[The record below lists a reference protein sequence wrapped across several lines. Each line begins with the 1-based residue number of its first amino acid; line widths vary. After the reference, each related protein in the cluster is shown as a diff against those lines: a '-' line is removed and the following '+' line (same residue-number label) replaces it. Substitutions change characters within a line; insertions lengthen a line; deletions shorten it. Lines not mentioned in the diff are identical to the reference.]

1 MLALLTAVVFAQSSV
16 TIGVGNTP
24 KNDSAR
30 IERERRQDS
39 SRYRYEVWR
48 DSMIAAHANTDN
60 DSADRAR
67 RRAKQIA
74 LTPALLATAFKD
86 RGASVLL
93 TAARRARLAQDSS
106 ITGYDATTYER
117 MSVGLGFKRVVRERL
132 LMRTER
138 ATRIIWSRGGAAY
151 VEVLGKRTAMPMLD
165 GIGDADIDM
174 DEAVPVPYYPGRE
187 TLWVGSGLAKADIDE
202 SEIIHPLARGAEAY
216 YTYAT
221 GDSVSFRLPGG
232 RQINLRE
239 LVIRPRAPQWNVAL
253 GSLWFDIADARLVR
267 GVFRL
272 AEPMDIWAIAEE
284 ESRNER
290 DHDDDGPPKWVKGM
304 ISPLKAQVNAVT
316 IEYGLHEGRFWM
328 PRLQSLEGSAQAGFM
343 RVPFK
348 MEQSFRYASVNGS
361 TPIPIPQ
368 IAVSDTATD
377 SVSRAARIAKRRTD
391 CQMTSGSRLRTVRSW
406 ENGIQMIVKTPCD
419 TVALAKSSE
428 LPKSIYDEGEELFSA
443 SERDA
448 LISQALTLGAQPG
461 WTPQR
466 PVFTYGLG
474 LTRYNKIE
482 GLSSGIAARQSLG
495 EGYTAR
501 ASARIGIAD
510 WQPNGELGIS
520 RSNGRSTLTLN
531 AYRRLST
538 ANDWTDPF
546 AFGASLSALLFGR
559 DEGFYY
565 RTAGIELAGTP
576 DDSATMS
583 WRLFAENHSDAKKK
597 TNFSIA
603 KALGADGFEDNIDS
617 DYGNIV
623 GLAAEKH
630 ISYGLDPHAFR
641 FFGSGRGEAATGSFK
656 YGRAMIDATGSR
668 GLFKGVDG
676 ALTLSAGS
684 SVGDVPVQR
693 LWYLGGSQT
702 VRGQTAGVQFGDAF
716 WFGRAEFGTS
726 RVGFRPV
733 VFYDIG
739 WAGDRRDF
747 GDPGRP
753 MSGAGVGASIMDG
766 LVRFDVARGIYP
778 EKKIR
783 ANLYVEA
790 RF

>member
-1 MLALLTAVVFAQSSV
+1 MFTALLTAVVFAQSSV
-16 TIGVGNTP
+16 SIGAGTKP
-24 KNDSAR
+24 KLTDSAR
-30 IERERRQDS
+30 IERERKQDS
-39 SRYRYEVWR
+39 SRLRYEIWR
-48 DSMIAAHANTDN
+48 DSILAARGNSDN
-60 DSADRAR
+60 DSSDR
-67 RRAKQIA
+67 RRRKEKQIA
-74 LTPALLATAFKD
+74 LTPALLSTAFKD
-86 RGASVLL
+86 RGAATLL
-93 TAARRARLAQDSS
+93 TQARKSRLAQDSS
-106 ITGYDATTYER
+106 ISGYDATTYER
-117 MSVGLGFKRVVRERL
+117 MSVGLGFKRIVRERL

-138 ATRIIWSRGGAAY
+138 ATRIIWSRGGPAY
-151 VEVLGKRTAMPMLD
+151 VEVLGRRTAMPMLD

-174 DEAVPVPYYPGRE
+174 NEAIPVPYYPGRE

-202 SEIIHPLARGAEAY
+202 GEIIHPLARGAEAY

-232 RQINLRE
+232 KQINLRE
-239 LVIRPRAPQWNVAL
+239 LVIRPRAPRWNVAL

-272 AEPMDIWAIAEE
+272 AEPMDIWAVAEE
-284 ESRNER
+284 EADAE
-290 DHDDDGPPKWVKGM
+290 DKDDAPPKWVKGM
-304 ISPLKAQVNAVT
+304 ISPLKAQINAVT

-328 PRLQSLEGSAQAGFM
+328 PRLQSLEGSAQAGPM

-348 MEQSFRYASVNGS
+348 MEQSFKYASVNGAI
-361 TPIPIPQ
+361 PVPIPQ
-368 IAVSDTATD
+368 IAIADTASD
-377 SVSRAARIAKRRTD
+377 SVSRAARIARRRTD
-391 CQMTSGSRLRTVRSW
+391 CKTTSGSSQRTVRSW
-406 ENGIQMIVKTPCD
+406 ENGLQMIVKTPCD
-419 TVALAKSSE
+419 TVALAKSPE
-428 LPKSIYDEGEELFSA
+428 LPKSIYDKGEELFGT

-448 LISQALTLGAQPG
+448 LISEALTLGAQPG
-461 WTPQR
+461 WVPQK

-474 LTRYNKIE
+474 LTRFNKIE
-482 GLSSGIAARQSLG
+482 GLSTGLAVRQSLG
-495 EGYTAR
+495 EGYTAH
-501 ASARIGIAD
+501 ALARIGVAD

-520 RSNGRSTLTLN
+520 RSNGRSTLSLN

-565 RTAGIELAGTP
+565 RTAGIELTGTP
-576 DDSATMS
+576 DDSATTS
-583 WRLFAENHSDAKKK
+583 WRLFAENHSDATKK
-597 TNFSIA
+597 TNFSLA
-603 KALGADGFEDNIDS
+603 KLVGGDGFEDNIDS

-623 GLAAEKH
+623 GVAAERH
-630 ISYGLDPHAFR
+630 GSYGLDPHGFR
-641 FFGSGRGEAATGSFK
+641 FFGSARGEAAAGSFK
-656 YGRAMIDATGSR
+656 YGRAMLDATASR
-668 GLFKGVDG
+668 GLFKGIDA
-676 ALTLSAGS
+676 ALTLGAGASA
-684 SVGDVPVQR
+684 GDVPVQR

-702 VRGQTAGVQFGDAF
+702 VRGQSAGVMFGDAF

-739 WAGDRRDF
+739 WAGDRRNF
-747 GDPGRP
+747 NDPGRP

-766 LVRFDVARGIYP
+766 LIRFDVARGIYP

>member
-1 MLALLTAVVFAQSSV
+1 MFALLTAVVFAQASV
-16 TIGVGNTP
+16 TIGATDRARMP
-24 KNDSAR
+24 DSAR
-30 IERERRQDS
+30 AERERRQDS

-48 DSMIAAHANTDN
+48 DSMIAAHGNTNN

-74 LTPALLATAFKD
+74 LTPALLSTAFKD
-86 RGASVLL
+86 RGASLL
-93 TAARRARLAQDSS
+93 LASARKARLAQDSS

-117 MSVGLGFKRVVRERL
+117 MSVGLGFKRIVRERL
-132 LMRTER
+132 LMRSER
-138 ATRIIWSRGGAAY
+138 ATRIIWSRGGPAY

-165 GIGDADIDM
+165 GIGDAEIDM
-174 DEAVPVPYYPGRE
+174 DDAVPVPYYPGRE

-202 SEIIHPLARGAEAY
+202 GEIIHPLARGAEAY

-232 RQINLRE
+232 KQIDLRE
-239 LVIRPRAPQWNVAL
+239 LVIRPRAPKWNVAL
-253 GSLWFDIADARLVR
+253 GSLWFEVADARLVR
-267 GVFRL
+267 AVFRL
-272 AEPMDIWAIAEE
+272 AEPMDIWAIADEE
-284 ESRNER
+284 AKVE
-290 DHDDDGPPKWVKGM
+290 HDDDAPPKWVKGM

-348 MEQSFRYASVNGS
+348 MEQSFKYASVNGA
-361 TPIPIPQ
+361 TPVGIPQ
-368 IAVSDTATD
+368 IAAVDTATD
-377 SVSRAARIAKRRTD
+377 SLSRAARIARRRTD
-391 CQMTSGSRLRTVRSW
+391 CRTTSGSRQRTVRSW
-406 ENGIQMIVKTPCD
+406 ENGLQMIVKTPCD
-419 TVALAKSSE
+419 TAALAKSPE
-428 LPKSIYDEGEELFSA
+428 LPKSIYDDGEELFGV

-448 LISQALTLGAQPG
+448 LISEALTLGAQPG
-461 WTPQR
+461 WVPQR
-466 PVFTYGLG
+466 PVLSYGLG

-495 EGYTAR
+495 AGYTAR

-510 WQPNGELGIS
+510 WQPNGELGVS
-520 RSNGRSTLTLN
+520 RSNGRSTLSLN

-576 DDSATMS
+576 DDSATTS
-583 WRLFAENHSDAKKK
+583 WRLFAENHSDARKK
-597 TNFSIA
+597 TNFSVA
-603 KALGADGFEDNIDS
+603 KALGADGFEDNIDA

-623 GLAAEKH
+623 GVAAERH
-630 ISYGLDPHAFR
+630 GTYGLDPHGFR
-641 FFGSGRGEAATGSFK
+641 FFGSARGEAAAGSFK
-656 YGRAMIDATGSR
+656 YGRAMIDVTASR

-676 ALTLSAGS
+676 ALTLGAGS
-684 SVGDVPVQR
+684 SVGDIPVQR

-702 VRGQTAGVQFGDAF
+702 VRGQSAGVQFGDAF

-747 GDPGRP
+747 SDPGKP

-766 LVRFDVARGIYP
+766 LIRFDVARGIYP